1 MAKRQIRIRAALADV
16 RSGLSETE
24 LMDKYQLAAKGLQSL
39 LTKLVAS
46 GLMTREELE
55 RHLPGFMQ
63 SAFLSEES
71 GRAGGTDW
79 KIRRTRPGEKPGERP
94 GQVVRAADAIADIKA
109 GMTDS
114 ELMGKYRLSS
124 KGLQD
129 LLEQLV
135 KTGLVAPTEV
145 ERRMPTV
152 DKTVDLRGF
161 LNGLNLDEI
170 LKEPEVETVPVWKCP
185 SCGISNSGKSAVCP
199 ACGHG
204 AAAKKAAP
212 KTPANARKD
221 ETPVNTA
228 QVLKDVRAGLTDSE
242 LMVKHKIPY
251 EKLDQVFRKLLESNA
266 ITRGELYGR
275 SSLFLDTVTVDSVPD
290 ESEHY
295 LAFPIPVSDA
305 MDPAVV
311 GRLRTVGEGMVGLI
325 GIEAA
330 IDEERSFVVYP
341 EKFVEIQPIAFDAAC
356 RWIVREPEG
365 SYAGFEITFISE
377 RDRERLGQLV
387 RSLTF
392 GD

>member
-46 GLMTREELE
+46 ELITQEELE

-63 SAFLSEES
+63 SARLSEES
-71 GRAGGTDW
+71 GRAGGEDW
-79 KIRRTRPGEKPGERP
+79 KIRRTRPGEKP

-114 ELMGKYRLSS
+114 ELMEKYRLSS

-135 KTGLVAPTEV
+135 KAGLVAPTEV

-152 DKTVDLRGF
+152 DQTVDLRGF
-161 LNGLNLDEI
+161 MNDINLDE
-170 LKEPEVETVPVWKCP
+170 LLQEPKEEIPPVWICP
-185 SCGISNSGKSAVCP
+185 SCGISKEEKYEVCP

-204 AAAKKAAP
+204 AGAKPAAT
-212 KTPANARKD
+212 KTGADSRKN
-221 ETPVNTA
+221 ETPVNVA

-251 EKLDQVFRKLLESNA
+251 EKLDRVFRQLLDTNV

-275 SSLFLDTVTVDSVPD
+275 SSLFIDTVTVDSIHD

-311 GRLRTVGEGMVGLI
+311 GRLRTVGEGMVGMI
-325 GIEAA
+325 GIEAEV
-330 IDEERSFVVYP
+330 DEERSFVVYP
-341 EKFVEIQPIAFDAAC
+341 EKFVEIQPIAFDATC
-356 RWIVREPEG
+356 RWLVREPEG

-377 RDRERLGQLV
+377 RDRARLEQLV
-387 RSLTF
+387 RSLTL